1 VPHEAGAEA
10 DVHKGNDSTHDKNDD
25 LGGEYRKYKPRLA
38 FHHPLPVFAMW
49 PESRRR
55 IKGRPARG
63 MVNARFRTPVSGIIE

>member
-1 VPHEAGAEA
+1 
-10 DVHKGNDSTHDKNDD
+10 
-25 LGGEYRKYKPRLA
+25 
-38 FHHPLPVFAMW
+38 MW